1 MIRHVKDLK
10 HRDNYLSDPK
20 VVEIPL
26 THKNLKAKK
35 EKSKMDIQL
44 EIEELSNKIDTVS
57 QKVDKMYQLMIG
69 HELDEDSG
77 YVSKIKA
84 LEHQVQD
91 LVEFKKK
98 IIWIGVGV
106 SAPTALG
113 VFKIAEYFVN
123 FIK

>member
-1 MIRHVKDLK
+1 M
-10 HRDNYLSDPK
+10 
-20 VVEIPL
+20 
-26 THKNLKAKK
+26 
-35 EKSKMDIQL
+35 
-44 EIEELSNKIDTVS
+44 EIELELEKLSTKIDTVS

-113 VFKIAEYFVN
+113 FFKIAEYFVN